1 MAKIFMNNKILMRVL
16 KIWFNIIVL
25 AIIWTGWY
33 GAKLILGQTWLIVA
47 GSITMFIG
55 LVLTN
60 VAVVFLYSK
69 TKKI

>member
-16 KIWFNIIVL
+16 KICFIIIGL

-60 VAVVFLYSK
+60 VAVVYLFSK

>member
-16 KIWFNIIVL
+16 KICFIIIGL